1 MRLVLANGLFWGNA
15 LVATLAV
22 AITLLGAS
30 FGVRWKRHIL
40 ALMPGHHL
48 SLVSVFLVGSG
59 CVLLVVSL
67 FGLCISWRL
76 RKRDRVKEG
85 GLSAERGARG
95 CAVYNAMAVVVIVN
109 VALSS
114 LLVYRYV
121 MRARLD
127 VDEDLKY
134 AMYQYF
140 VDASSRDKLDSLHRE
155 FKCCGVRNYTDWTTA
170 TTGVADQ
177 SGGGRKVFSSS
188 SASRSFVPR
197 TCCVVESSGGACL
210 KYHEQGC
217 RDVLVDYLNML
228 MPSVIFCAVCVTIV
242 DELGPEWPIMLI
254 HSMEKN

>member
-22 AITLLGAS
+22 GIALLGAS

-67 FGLCISWRL
+67 FGLFISWRL
-76 RKRDRVKEG
+76 RKRDRLKEG

-95 CAVYNAMAVVVIVN
+95 CAVYNAMAAVVIVN

-114 LLVYRYV
+114 AIVYRYV

-155 FKCCGVRNYTDWTTA
+155 FKCCGVRNYTDWTMA
-170 TTGVADQ
+170 TRAVADHAA
-177 SGGGRKVFSSS
+177 GGRKT

-197 TCCVVESSGGACL
+197 TCCVVESSEGACL

-217 RDVLVDYLNML
+217 RDVLVDYFNML
-228 MPSVIFCAVCVTIV
+228 MPSVIFCAVCVTIW
-242 DELGPEWPIMLI
+242 LATLI
-254 HSMEKN
+254 LTSYRLRRILLENPHL

>member
-22 AITLLGAS
+22 GIALLGAS

-67 FGLCISWRL
+67 FGLFISWRL
-76 RKRDRVKEG
+76 RKRDRLKEG

-95 CAVYNAMAVVVIVN
+95 CAVYNAMAAVVIVN

-114 LLVYRYV
+114 AIVYRYV

-155 FKCCGVRNYTDWTTA
+155 FKCCGVRNYTDWTMA
-170 TTGVADQ
+170 TRAVADQ
-177 SGGGRKVFSSS
+177 ARGGRKT

-197 TCCVVESSGGACL
+197 TCCVVESSEGRLPQVPRAG
-210 KYHEQGC
+210 
-217 RDVLVDYLNML
+217 
-228 MPSVIFCAVCVTIV
+228 MPRRARRLLQHAHALGDLLRRLRHHLARFCWRILTSEDSCI
-242 DELGPEWPIMLI
+242 GR
-254 HSMEKN
+254 